1 MKQNVGIL
9 LFDDVEVLD
18 FAGPFEVFSVTSQ
31 LQDHTLFDVFTVGK
45 TTAPVR
51 AINGL
56 SVNPTYDF
64 AHCPPIDI
72 LIVPGG
78 DGTKAVIQDNE
89 ILTWVQQIHEKTS
102 WTLSVCSGSRILGVL
117 GLLDFQLYCTHHEV
131 YDSMKVITP
140 SGKPQPEKRYVQ
152 AGKIFTSGGISAGID
167 LSFHLV
173 EKLHG
178 EAIARST
185 ATYMEYRRE
194 SA

>member
-117 GLLDFQLYCTHHEV
+117 GLLDF
-131 YDSMKVITP
+131 S
-140 SGKPQPEKRYVQ
+140 
-152 AGKIFTSGGISAGID
+152 FTVHIM
-167 LSFHLV
+167 
-173 EKLHG
+173 
-178 EAIARST
+178 RST
-185 ATYMEYRRE
+185 TQ
-194 SA
+194 